1 MSYVAQLD
9 KDKKMIIKVAKK
21 KQRNFG
27 LGYNLINQSNLGSNL
42 KGATNS
48 NIEPKVILS
57 IYQVAAAAKAD
68 AKMQREKEKESR
80 SGSTVT
86 SAYLRHHESSSS

>member
-1 MSYVAQLD
+1 MVN
-9 KDKKMIIKVAKK
+9 KFVKK
-21 KQRNFG
+21 KKRKIG

-57 IYQVAAAAKAD
+57 IQQVAAAATA
-68 AKMQREKEKESR
+68 AANMQIEKEKER
-80 SGSTVT
+80 
-86 SAYLRHHESSSS
+86 